1 MKKVIWL
8 TNLPSPYR
16 VEFFNQLGKFVD
28 LVVIFENSKS
38 ENRNINWFNYDFK
51 NFRGIFLEDNY
62 FRSVRKIKKVLM
74 QEKYDV
80 AFNSDYSSCLGM
92 YYYLI
97 CKKKTIKLVLE
108 ADGGIP
114 KNRGTLDIIIS
125 LIMKTYSFYFSSGKF
140 TDLYFKYYGVDESKI
155 THYSF
160 TSLTEKEIQMNSTN
174 KLKMKKDT
182 LNLLSIGQ
190 PIYRKG
196 FDILIKAIGILDF
209 DLTLDIIGGN
219 PSLEVKELIDENN
232 ERIYFH
238 DFMSKEELK
247 TYFQTADLFILPS
260 REEIWGL
267 VINEA
272 ISFNLPII
280 TSDNCV
286 SGKEFCSQ
294 ANVGLIFDNENYV
307 DLAEKIKKLCLNDDL
322 RYNLSNNCQ
331 YINKKYTIENM
342 VKEHMIFINEL

>member
-140 TDLYFKYYGVDESKI
+140 TDLYFKYYNFFHQI
-155 THYSF
+155 F
-160 TSLTEKEIQMNSTN
+160 R
-174 KLKMKKDT
+174 
-182 LNLLSIGQ
+182 
-190 PIYRKG
+190 YR
-196 FDILIKAIGILDF
+196 L
-209 DLTLDIIGGN
+209 
-219 PSLEVKELIDENN
+219 
-232 ERIYFH
+232 
-238 DFMSKEELK
+238 
-247 TYFQTADLFILPS
+247 
-260 REEIWGL
+260 
-267 VINEA
+267 
-272 ISFNLPII
+272 
-280 TSDNCV
+280 
-286 SGKEFCSQ
+286 
-294 ANVGLIFDNENYV
+294 
-307 DLAEKIKKLCLNDDL
+307 
-322 RYNLSNNCQ
+322 
-331 YINKKYTIENM
+331 
-342 VKEHMIFINEL
+342 